1 MTASGYGNIEPGSQV
16 RLISETVSAAGVTE
30 RECSVQSDTVLV
42 TLWAE
47 AMTGTLDVTVYSFT
61 DDEYQRKVALFTFP
75 SLSSP
80 TSFLLQKRASV
91 TTSRVLVVVTY
102 TGSCNYEI
110 YLRAV
115 QAGLVET
122 RIVGA
127 SSLRMSQKDITPAV
141 DTILAASLTDRAGI
155 VIKNFSAAGTIFL
168 GGTAPEA
175 TTANGYPLG
184 PKDALAIDLAAG
196 QTLYAAA
203 DAGTVDVR
211 ISESGN

>member
-1 MTASGYGNIEPGSQV
+1 MSGSFGNIEPGSQI
-16 RLISETVSAAGVTE
+16 RLISETTSAAGVTE
-30 RECSVQSDTVLV
+30 KECSVQSDTVLV

-47 AMTGTLDVTVYSFT
+47 ALTGSLDVTVYSFT
-61 DDEYQRKVALFTFP
+61 DDEHSRKVALFSFP

-80 TSFLLQKRASV
+80 TTFLLQKRASV

-102 TGSCNYEI
+102 SGAANYEI

-115 QAGLVET
+115 QAGLVDT

-127 SSLRMSQKDITPAV
+127 NSLRMSQKDITPAV

-155 VIKNFSAAGTIFL
+155 VIKNWSGAATVFL
-168 GGTAPEA
+168 GGSAAQA
-175 TTANGYPLG
+175 TTSNGYPLG

-196 QTLYAAA
+196 QALYAAS
-203 DAGTVDVR
+203 DAGTADIR